1 MAEQPPVRLEQL
13 DGDGDGRRF
22 SPSAG
27 RNRRDV
33 VAALRHELPA
43 RGACLE
49 VAAGTG
55 EHAALAAEELPG
67 WRWLPTDRDEDAR
80 LFMAARDV
88 ALPPHLPNLRAP
100 EALDLQLPWP
110 FGGAAFD
117 AVLACNLVHIAPV
130 TTAAALF
137 AGAATSLKEEGAL
150 LLYGPMFLPGE
161 PRPAGNVAFDRELRE
176 RDAAFGVRELHE
188 LEELAGAVGLRL
200 ERVRRMPTDNVM
212 VRFARS

>member
-33 VAALRHELPA
+33 VAALGDELPS

-55 EHAALAAEELPG
+55 EHAALAAEQLPG
-67 WRWLPTDRDEDAR
+67 WRWLPTDRDEDALASIR
-80 LFMAARDV
+80 AWV
-88 ALPPHLPNLRAP
+88 AHVDLPNLCAP
-100 EALDLQLPWP
+100 DALDLQRPWP
-110 FGGAAFD
+110 FGAAAFD

-137 AGAATSLKEEGAL
+137 AGAATSLTEEGAL

-176 RDAAFGVRELHE
+176 RDVNFGVRELGG
-188 LEELAGAVGLRL
+188 LEQLAGAAGLRL

-212 VRFARS
+212 VRFGRG